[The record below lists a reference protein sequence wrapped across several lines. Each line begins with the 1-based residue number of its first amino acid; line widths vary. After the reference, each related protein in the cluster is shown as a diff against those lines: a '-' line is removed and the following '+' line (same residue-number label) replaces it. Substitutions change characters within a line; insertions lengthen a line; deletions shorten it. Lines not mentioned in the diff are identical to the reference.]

1 MQGTLDYHR
10 RASPNRLAWPAMSD
24 GAASRLMERLG
35 LTEDELCRV
44 LGADPLTIL
53 SGQADADPRLRI
65 LLDLTGEAAELVS
78 PAALRAWA
86 RREPQRGHLLAGDF
100 AAFED
105 DLAELRERGFTVR
118 RRGA

>member
-1 MQGTLDYHR
+1 MAGEAQL
-10 RASPNRLAWPAMSD
+10 LQ
-24 GAASRLMERLG
+24 ERLG
-35 LTEDELCRV
+35 LTEDDLCRV

-65 LLDLTGEAAELVS
+65 LLDLTGELVELIS

-86 RREPQRGHLLAGDF
+86 GRQPQRGHLLDGDF

-105 DLAELRERGFTVR
+105 DLAALRERGFTIR
-118 RRGA
+118 RPD